1 MINRD
6 DIIRMAREAGA
17 IPIHGNPKDVAL
29 VGIENIER
37 FAQLV
42 AKKTASDEADLLT
55 IAHMDGY
62 SRGVNDGMKEER
74 EACAQIA
81 FSWNTP
87 TTDQVAKE
95 IRERGQ
101 K

>member
-1 MINRD
+1 MNRD
-6 DIIRMAREAGA
+6 DIIRMALEAGLT
-17 IPIHGNPKDVAL
+17 NPLWIEKDYAT
-29 VGIENIER
+29 IEY

-42 AKKTASDEADLLT
+42 AAAATEAANARANASWTLMCEKMIEVEIHEAVL
-55 IAHMDGY
+55 
-62 SRGVNDGMKEER
+62 EER